1 MVSLC
6 SDLPVR
12 RQTSPASPPP
22 TRLIGHMPGF
32 PAWLTICVVPQHPPR
47 ARMISK
53 GCGGRDGAGCNAR
66 GRTHGCRRSDF
77 VVANTPGIRS
87 GLFHQAKS
95 TQCPNSN
102 AACRG
107 AAASAS
113 PHCWPAEIW
122 GVSYLGSS
130 ARRRLGGADSS
141 LAGVRFPAAASNV
154 LQLTALVVA
163 DVEASIGFLLRAA

>member
-1 MVSLC
+1 
-6 SDLPVR
+6 
-12 RQTSPASPPP
+12 
-22 TRLIGHMPGF
+22 MPSVGF
-32 PAWLTICVVPQHPPR
+32 
-47 ARMISK
+47 RM
-53 GCGGRDGAGCNAR
+53 
-66 GRTHGCRRSDF
+66 
-77 VVANTPGIRS
+77 VANTPGIRS

-130 ARRRLGGADSS
+130 ARRRLGWADSS

>member
-1 MVSLC
+1 VQRPTSAPANKPGISSSHTPDRPYAGISC
-6 SDLPVR
+6 VAYDLR
-12 RQTSPASPPP
+12 RSPAP
-22 TRLIGHMPGF
+22 TPRKDDIQGLWRTGRRGLQCTRQDSLMPSVGF
-32 PAWLTICVVPQHPPR
+32 
-47 ARMISK
+47 RM
-53 GCGGRDGAGCNAR
+53 
-66 GRTHGCRRSDF
+66 
-77 VVANTPGIRS
+77 VANTPGIRS

-122 GVSYLGSS
+122 GVSYLGSW